1 MMNMQR
7 NAAAAAAVTNDDA
20 DLDEAISALM
30 DGELD
35 RAEDAGRRRACL
47 DRLCRDEGARG
58 QWALWHATAD
68 ALRSSEVAAMHS
80 SSFSARMAQA
90 LEAEP
95 MIVAPNALHQRRLL
109 SRVVLPGAAA
119 AAAVAMLAFVA
130 VPMLQGTTGRGAVE
144 IARVEGASRP
154 AGPAGQ
160 GVASVARTLPAS
172 VFERPTRVESEQF
185 EIYLSAHSQMS
196 GGLGM
201 PRTSHYLRQGVPVRN
216 GQGGR

>member
-1 MMNMQR
+1 MNVQR
-7 NAAAAAAVTNDDA
+7 NAAAKAVMTKDA
-20 DLDEAISALM
+20 DLGEAISALM

-35 RAEDAGRRRACL
+35 RAEDAGWRRNCL
-47 DRLCRDEGARG
+47 DRLCADEGARD

-80 SSFSARMAQA
+80 SRFSARMAQS

-95 MIVAPNALHQRRLL
+95 VIVAPNALQHQRRLL
-109 SRVVLPGAAA
+109 SRMVLPGAAA
-119 AAAVAMLAFVA
+119 AAAVAVLAFVA
-130 VPMLQGTTGRGAVE
+130 VPMLQGTTRVGTVE

-154 AGPAGQ
+154 AGPASQ

-172 VFERPTRVESEQF
+172 VFERPSRVEAEQF

-201 PRTSHYLRQGVPVRN
+201 PRTSHYLRQGMTVRN